1 MKELEEKVA
10 NSFKLL
16 LSQRVPLHRII
27 VFGSRA
33 RGDADPDSDMD
44 LLVILNGPNSADAR
58 KHVSDCAWEAGFNHG
73 LVVSPIVVSRQSWE
87 NGPERYSLLAQ
98 AVEEEGVAV

>member
-10 NSFKLL
+10 NRFKFL
-16 LSQRVPLHRII
+16 LSQHVPLYRVII
-27 VFGSRA
+27 FGSRA

-44 LLVILNGPNSADAR
+44 LLVILDGPVSADAR

-87 NGPERYSLLAQ
+87 NGPDRYSLLAQ
-98 AVEEEGVAV
+98 AVEEEGIAV

>member
-1 MKELEEKVA
+1 MKELEKKVA

-16 LSQRVPLHRII
+16 LSQRVPLYRII

-33 RGDADPDSDMD
+33 RGDADPDPDMD
-44 LLVILNGPNSADAR
+44 MLVILNGPNSADAR

-73 LVVSPIVVSRQSWE
+73 LVVSPIVVSRQNWE
-87 NGPERYSLLAQ
+87 NGPERYFLLAQ
-98 AVEEEGVAV
+98 AVEEEGIAV

>member
-44 LLVILNGPNSADAR
+44 LLVILNGPNS
-58 KHVSDCAWEAGFNHG
+58 
-73 LVVSPIVVSRQSWE
+73 
-87 NGPERYSLLAQ
+87 
-98 AVEEEGVAV
+98 